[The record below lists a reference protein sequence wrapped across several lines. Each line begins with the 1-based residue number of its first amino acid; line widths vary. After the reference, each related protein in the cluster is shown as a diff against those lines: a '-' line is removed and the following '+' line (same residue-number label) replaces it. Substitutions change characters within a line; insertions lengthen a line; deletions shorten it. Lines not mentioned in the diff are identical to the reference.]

1 MNELGYI
8 GGVQEPFEG
17 QSSLTSSEE
26 GMDEVTL
33 RFCNWQAVA

>member
-8 GGVQEPFEG
+8 GGMQEPFEG
-17 QSSLTSSEE
+17 HSSLTSSDE
-26 GMDEVTL
+26 GVDEGTL